1 MARTC
6 YIYVLPQGVITFN
19 SSNRAGPS
27 RTASLEPNLLLAVVV
42 IKVAHACVT
51 S

>member
-1 MARTC
+1 MARA
-6 YIYVLPQGVITFN
+6 YIHVYILSQGVITFN
-19 SSNRAGPS
+19 SSSRAAPS
-27 RTASLEPNLLLAVVV
+27 RTASLLAVVV